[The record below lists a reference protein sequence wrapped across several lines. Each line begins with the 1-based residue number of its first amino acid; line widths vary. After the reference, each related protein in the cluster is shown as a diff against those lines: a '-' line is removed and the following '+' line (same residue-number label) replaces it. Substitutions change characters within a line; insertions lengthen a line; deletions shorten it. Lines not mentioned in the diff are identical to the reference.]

1 MTALLRPLA
10 AVAAVLGVASLGA
23 LALSDDPKPPP
34 APAAKADPD
43 KPLDVSDVKPGKSTE
58 WKCAVEPRPL
68 SEAVKRGLKWLAERQ
83 NADGGW
89 SQGGGWRTGGQNGG
103 RVEGKEVADPSDVG
117 NTCMVL
123 LALYR
128 AGNTP
133 TDGEYREHVKKGLKY
148 LCEQVE
154 KAKADDLYVTDV
166 RNTQLQS
173 KIGPFVDTFLTTLVL
188 SELKDRAGGQNK
200 AVAAALDKTIGKIAK
215 HQKEDGTFAN
225 NGGWA
230 PVLSQGVCN
239 KALGRA
245 RLSGAKFSDELI
257 ARAGKQSQAA
267 ANGTVLAT
275 AAPATPALG
284 AGRVAAATNP
294 TSGVA
299 TTPPAGLPAAG
310 EVAIRGAVAA
320 DRPAA
325 AFYAGGAGGVGDA
338 GVPLY
343 SSSQA
348 AGNLQDVLN
357 TVKVDADKAKKVV
370 ADPKASKDQ
379 KAQAEKTI
387 KEAESLERDALAA
400 RGKIVEQAR
409 QAHFV
414 AGVGSNGGE
423 EFLSFLNIGEL
434 LVVKAD
440 KDWKDWDG
448 QMQEMMPKGQDK
460 DGSWSGQHCITGKTF
475 CTASAVLVLMTD
487 RTQFPADVI
496 KAAREEA
503 KKTETKKPEAKK

>member
-1 MTALLRPLA
+1 MSALLRSLA
-10 AVAAVLGVASLGA
+10 AVAAVLGVATLGA
-23 LALSDDPKPPP
+23 LALTDDPKPPP
-34 APAAKADPD
+34 PKPADAE
-43 KPLDVSDVKPGKSTE
+43 KPLDVDKIKPGKPAE
-58 WKCAVEPRPL
+58 WKYAVDPRPL
-68 SEAVKRGLKWLAERQ
+68 SEAVKKGLKWLADRQ

-133 TDGEYREHVKKGLKY
+133 TEGDYKEHVKKGVKF
-148 LCEQVE
+148 LCEQVG

-188 SELKDRAGGQNK
+188 SELKDKAGDQNK
-200 AVAAALDKTIGKIAK
+200 ALAAALDKTIGKIAK
-215 HQKEDGTFAN
+215 HQKEDGTFAGN
-225 NGGWA
+225 AGWA

-245 RLSGAKFSDELI
+245 KLSGVQVADEVI
-257 ARAGKQSQAA
+257 ARAGRQSREAA
-267 ANGTVLAT
+267 AGGERAT
-275 AAPATPALG
+275 PAAPAASGP
-284 AGRVAAATNP
+284 VAAT
-294 TSGVA
+294 G
-299 TTPPAGLPAAG
+299 AAG
-310 EVAIRGAVAA
+310 K
-320 DRPAA
+320 P
-325 AFYAGGAGGVGDA
+325 AGGAERGRAASLPAVGAVSADGFAARGLGGGVGDA

-343 SSSQA
+343 SGSQA

-357 TVKVDADKAKKVV
+357 SVNVDAEAAKKVV
-370 ADPKASKDQ
+370 ADPKATKEQ

-387 KEAESLERDALAA
+387 KQAEELERDANAA
-400 RGKIVEQAR
+400 RTRVVAQAR
-409 QAHFV
+409 QAQFV
-414 AGVGSNGGE
+414 AGAGSNGGE
-423 EFLSFLNIGEL
+423 EFLSFLNIGEM
-434 LVVKAD
+434 LVVKGG
-440 KDWKDWDG
+440 KDWTDWDG
-448 QMQEMMPKGQDK
+448 KMQEMLPKAQDG

-475 CTASAVLVLMTD
+475 CTASALLVLMAD

-503 KKTETKKPEAKK
+503 KKAEEKKPEEKK